1 MSQKVTFDTTVQ
13 GVARSRRRRGPLDLG
28 DSRRTVTVVWL
39 VVIAVYLFMLV
50 LRPNLA
56 QISSMQTIVALGAI
70 TALVGLGQGAVVFVG
85 GIDLSV
91 PWVLSSSAILFTSLS
106 DGSDERFALAAG
118 VALVYG
124 GAMGAANGLGVTIF
138 GIHPV
143 VMTLALSAI
152 LEGSSLG
159 WTGGSVT
166 GSPPPVISRFMK
178 GVDGGMPL
186 VIPALLVLT
195 VVVCFVY
202 RQTRYGRELQAVGL
216 NPQAS
221 RLAGVRS
228 RGVIVST
235 YVISGVTAAA
245 AGMMLSGLAGQSYL
259 AMGTPYML
267 MSVAVVAL
275 GGASFAGGRGHFLGT
290 LGGAMLLSMLITLL
304 MTFQLPEAIR
314 TIVQGLVILIAVI
327 LANMQFK
334 RRKQRASQE

>member
-1 MSQKVTFDTTVQ
+1 MNQKVTFDTTVQ
-13 GVARSRRRRGPLDLG
+13 GVARSRKRRGPLDLG
-28 DSRRTVTVVWL
+28 DARRTVTVVWI
-39 VVIAVYLFMLV
+39 VVIAVYLFMLIV
-50 LRPNLA
+50 RPNLA
-56 QISSMQTIVALGAI
+56 QLSSMQTIVALGAI
-70 TALVGLGQGAVVFVG
+70 TAVVGLGQGAVVFVG

-91 PWVLSSSAILFTSLS
+91 PWIMSSSAILFTSLA
-106 DGSDERFALAAG
+106 DGSNERFALAAI
-118 VALVYG
+118 VALGYG
-124 GAMGAANGLGVTIF
+124 AIMGTLNGLGVTLF

-143 VMTLALSAI
+143 VMTLSLSAI
-152 LEGSSLG
+152 LEGGALG

-166 GSPPPVISRFMK
+166 GSPPSAIAEFMK
-178 GVDGGMPL
+178 GTGGALPW
-186 VIPALLVLT
+186 VIPALIALT
-195 VVVCFVY
+195 IVVSFVY

-216 NPQAS
+216 NPAAS

-235 YVISGVTAAA
+235 YVISGVCAAA

-290 LGGAMLLSMLITLL
+290 LGGAILLSMIITLL
-304 MTFQLPEAIR
+304 MTFQLPEAVR

-327 LANMQFK
+327 LANLGFK
-334 RRKQRASQE
+334 RRRASKP